1 MLAIRVVVDTNVLV
15 AGLSG
20 DKGPNRKVLRRSLQG
35 DLQSSSPRRTLR
47 RHAETSRRTLY
58 DDLAEAELC
67 H

>member
-1 MLAIRVVVDTNVLV
+1 MLAIGVVVDTNVLV

-20 DKGPNRKVLRRSLQG
+20 GKGPNREDLRRSLQG
-35 DLQSSSPRRTLR
+35 GLQSSSPRRTV
-47 RHAETSRRTLY
+47 Y

>member
-20 DKGPNRKVLRRSLQG
+20 GKGPNREDLRRSLQG
-35 DLQSSSPRRTLR
+35 GLQSSSPRRTLR
-47 RHAETSRRTLY
+47 RHAEMSRQTLY